1 MTSGSTPKGRGRLRL
16 GDTTHDVEVE
26 RTASGWRVVVDG
38 ESFDLATTSA
48 TVDLARGTAHV
59 GGEDIRFR
67 VEAWETGPAAA
78 NGAEGGHARVR
89 SPMSGKL
96 VELKVKEGATVGKG
110 DVLFVLEA
118 MKMQNEV
125 RSPAAGTVTAV
136 RAKAGETLD
145 TERVVLEIAPRA

>member
-1 MTSGSTPKGRGRLRL
+1 MTKGRGRLRL

-38 ESFDLATTSA
+38 ERFDLAAPSA
-48 TVDLARGTAHV
+48 RVDLARGTVRV
-59 GGEDIRFR
+59 GGKDTPFR
-67 VEAWETGPAAA
+67 IQAWDTGAAAA
-78 NGAEGGHARVR
+78 NGAAGGHARVR

-96 VELKVKEGATVGKG
+96 VELKVKEGAIVAKG

-145 TERVVLEIAPRA
+145 TERVVLEIASA

>member
-1 MTSGSTPKGRGRLRL
+1 MKRGRGRLRL
-16 GDTTHDVEVE
+16 GDTSHDVEVE

-38 ESFDLATTSA
+38 EEFALAGTLA
-48 TVDLARGTAHV
+48 TVDPLQNTLRV
-59 GGEDIRFR
+59 GGEDIPFR
-67 VEAWETGPAAA
+67 VEAWDSGAAAA
-78 NGAEGGHARVR
+78 NGAAGGHARVR

-96 VELKVKEGATVGKG
+96 VELKVKEGTAVGKG